1 MVDKITAIL
10 RETLTHGAGTM
21 SKGQSLRSSFP
32 PEGKSI
38 HLVNDPE
45 RGASNAVLQRH
56 SADVHVPV
64 GNSAQT
70 EKIRP
75 ELGGLDSSVMTRSSV
90 GQSRQAESGS
100 MAKRARTELL
110 DQLNLE

>member
-21 SKGQSLRSSFP
+21 AKGQSLRSSYP
-32 PEGKSI
+32 PEGKSM
-38 HLVNDPE
+38 HDLYDPE
-45 RGASNAVLQRH
+45 KGASNVVLQRH
-56 SADVHVPV
+56 SADVHVPA
-64 GNSAQT
+64 GNSAHV

-75 ELGGLDSSVMTRSSV
+75 ELGGMDSSVMTRSSV
-90 GQSRQAESGS
+90 GQSGKAESCS
-100 MAKRARTELL
+100 IAKRARTELL